1 MENRNVVDGYFVGNL
16 GDDLFLRVLA
26 ERFPNTQFEI
36 QTSEK
41 MFEFYEGFGDFMKYK
56 SPIQKKLLRFFPAWL
71 MARMFKATHEK
82 YNTYTLLGGSLFM
95 DVDSAPLNKRIRDFY
110 GQVSDNAFVIGS
122 NFGPVYNQPMIQW
135 YKKVFQNFDFVT
147 WRDTTSEKKELI
159 DARKQTTLPDVVLGL
174 NVDNVATID
183 GQFVLFNLMNIG
195 DVTENTDTI
204 NEYLKSVVFN
214 IKLLVSQ
221 GERVKL
227 VSIDKDG
234 NDKKFVSRVKCEFF
248 SNVDQ
253 VTVSEYIEVDQVL
266 SLFKS
271 SKSVVA
277 TRYHSLILAWLF
289 EKPVVSIA
297 YSDKTTNFINTWY
310 PQQKVITLDE
320 LSEKMDLGV
329 MQETAIPVEK
339 LTFLKTQAKK
349 HFDSL
354 GAALNREMG

>member
-1 MENRNVVDGYFVGNL
+1 MGKSRFHYAVLNMGISGTTTFLKMALSLIVRTIFIYYL
-16 GDDLFLRVLA
+16 GSKVLCL
-26 ERFPNTQFEI
+26 N
-36 QTSEK
+36 S
-41 MFEFYEGFGDFMKYK
+41 
-56 SPIQKKLLRFFPAWL
+56 LLISIL
-71 MARMFKATHEK
+71 T
-82 YNTYTLLGGSLFM
+82 TLSAGCSLFM
-95 DVDSAPLNKRIRDFY
+95 DVDSAPLYKRIRDFY

-234 NDKKFVSRVKCEFF
+234 NDKKFVSRVKREFF
-248 SNVDQ
+248 SN
-253 VTVSEYIEVDQVL
+253 VDQVL

-271 SKSVVA
+271 SKAVVA

-320 LSEKMDLGV
+320 LSEKMDIGV
-329 MQETAIPVEK
+329 MQETEIPVEK

-354 GAALNREMG
+354 GAALNSEMG

>member
-1 MENRNVVDGYFVGNL
+1 MGKSRFHYAVLNMGISGTTTFLKMALSLIVRTIFIYYL
-16 GDDLFLRVLA
+16 GSKVLGL
-26 ERFPNTQFEI
+26 N
-36 QTSEK
+36 S
-41 MFEFYEGFGDFMKYK
+41 
-56 SPIQKKLLRFFPAWL
+56 LLISIL
-71 MARMFKATHEK
+71 T
-82 YNTYTLLGGSLFM
+82 TLLGGSLFM
-95 DVDSAPLNKRIRDFY
+95 DVDSAPLYKRIRDFY

-234 NDKKFVSRVKCEFF
+234 NDKKFVSRVKREFF

-253 VTVSEYIEVDQVL
+253 VTVAEYIEVDQVL

-271 SKSVVA
+271 SKAVVA

-320 LSEKMDLGV
+320 LSEKMDIGV
-329 MQETAIPVEK
+329 MQETEIPVEK

-349 HFDSL
+349 NFDSL
-354 GAALNREMG
+354 GAALNSEMG